1 MATDR
6 RRCSTRL
13 VPPQGPTQYGRWL
26 RVLGR
31 VCKLEPA
38 GYTRRYE
45 TKRTYKHAMEAAP
58 TAASAS
64 KTSNGTTCFGPSTH
78 HQRHLVD
85 STYRCPMAGF
95 AQALWLLEHR
105 GQPLLSLA
113 KSRYLA
119 TSL

>member
-1 MATDR
+1 MRAGDAATSPE
-6 RRCSTRL
+6 CPCPKHTIWGSMS
-13 VPPQGPTQYGRWL
+13 GM
-26 RVLGR
+26 LGR
-31 VCKLEPA
+31 VCKLEPV
-38 GYTRRYE
+38 GYTRRHE

-64 KTSNGTTCFGPSTH
+64 KTSNGSTCFGPSTH

-95 AQALWLLEHR
+95 AHALWLLEHR